1 MSKVKLKHSNK
12 YDGIRDFAIF
22 LVLSIMIGFL
32 VVKPNSQS
40 ENFDYKRAPVEDF
53 RLKNQ
58 TISFSVKS
66 LGNKQFN
73 IPAPADVKSDSQLF
87 IAYRL
92 KGDKLDDVDTVSY
105 KDKVIWKN
113 PIL

>member
-22 LVLSIMIGFL
+22 IVLSIVIGFF
-32 VVKPNSQS
+32 VVKPTQQP
-40 ENFDYKRAPVEDF
+40 EKFDYQHAPIEDF
-53 RLKNQ
+53 RLSNQ

-73 IPAPADVKSDSQLF
+73 IPAPADVKADSQLF
-87 IAYRL
+87 VAYRL
-92 KGDKLDDVDTVSY
+92 KGEKLDDIDTVSY
-105 KDKVIWKN
+105 NDQIIWTN
-113 PIL
+113 PN